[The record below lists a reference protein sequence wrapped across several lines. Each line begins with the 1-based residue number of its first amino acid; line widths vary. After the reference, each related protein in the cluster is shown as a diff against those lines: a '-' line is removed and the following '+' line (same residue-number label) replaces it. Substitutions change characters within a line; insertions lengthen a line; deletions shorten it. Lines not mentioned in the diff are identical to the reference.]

1 MTIDLSWLV
10 GRQCSAVHRE
20 EFSWIFVFD
29 AGAVTTP
36 MLWRLIES
44 GRIRV
49 TSEDHGHQ
57 FGLPAPVDARK
68 EAESILLSRVIELA
82 TVRADTGDL
91 ILEFSDDLVL
101 ELLQTS
107 GGYEAWHLI
116 SPEGQNVV
124 ATGGGELALWKS

>member
-1 MTIDLSWLV
+1 MNADLSWLV
-10 GRQCSAVHRE
+10 GRRCDAVHRD
-20 EFSWIFVFD
+20 EFSWNFVFD

-36 MLWRLIES
+36 FLWRLIEA

-57 FGLPAPVDARK
+57 FGLPAPLDARHD
-68 EAESILLSRVIELA
+68 AESRLLSRVIESA
-82 TVRADTGDL
+82 KVRSDTGDL
-91 ILEFSDDLVL
+91 VLEFAGGLVL

-116 SPEGQNVV
+116 SPDGKSVV
-124 ATGGGELALWKS
+124 ATGGGELATWSA